1 MEFIF
6 IILSWLILLVP
17 GFDDSVPPTGDKIFK
32 IETSP
37 DIVES
42 IKVQSDGSF
51 DLWGFD
57 IILKQNST
65 GMLEV
70 KIPKNL
76 PTPASNIGFWA
87 YDSRAHVLVNGAD
100 INYDIVED
108 PCYSHY
114 KIPIDGKTNLEIVYT
129 VILTGSWQLYTPVQF
144 DEDNPCYNEVFY
156 EKQHDSPLKQFRAG
170 FAWYNIKCN
179 DNNVIVLKTNNNP
192 ACVNFD
198 SAIKLYK
205 RGWATNMD
213 NDVWYTWASKIVRG
227 YFDSKIVPKY
237 NVEENSVTIGITA
250 SRESLPP
257 LLTVAVQFSSID
269 IHGKKQDHLLWFG
282 VEGGDNISKILEIGK
297 DGQQKEMK
305 IER

>member
-42 IKVQSDGSF
+42 IKVQSDEYF

-76 PTPASNIGFWA
+76 PTTASFIGFWA

-108 PCYSHY
+108 PCYSHLQ
-114 KIPIDGKTNLEIVYT
+114 DTN
-129 VILTGSWQLYTPVQF
+129 
-144 DEDNPCYNEVFY
+144 
-156 EKQHDSPLKQFRAG
+156 
-170 FAWYNIKCN
+170 
-179 DNNVIVLKTNNNP
+179 
-192 ACVNFD
+192 
-198 SAIKLYK
+198 
-205 RGWATNMD
+205 
-213 NDVWYTWASKIVRG
+213 
-227 YFDSKIVPKY
+227 
-237 NVEENSVTIGITA
+237 
-250 SRESLPP
+250 
-257 LLTVAVQFSSID
+257 
-269 IHGKKQDHLLWFG
+269 
-282 VEGGDNISKILEIGK
+282 
-297 DGQQKEMK
+297 
-305 IER
+305 